1 MNETEMG
8 KSKLSNKKYKIGI
21 LLNLAF
27 IVVEFVFGG
36 IASSMALI
44 TDAVHNL
51 ADVLSLVISLIAI
64 YLMKKKP
71 TKRHTYGFYNTTIMS
86 ALVNSIILFVSLAA
100 VIWESLIRLTTQSG
114 SNQPVGWLVAVV
126 ALSGVLIN
134 GLTALLMNDSRE
146 LNDRSN
152 FWHFLGD
159 TLLSVAVF
167 VAGLIISFT
176 SWNWLDPVISIA
188 AACFI
193 LYESWNV
200 LKEAFEM
207 STNAVPRRF
216 ESDEIER
223 YLLAVPEVK
232 AINDLHIWALSTTE
246 TALTAHIEI
255 EEQADYFKTQE
266 LITKGIE
273 DKFQIGHVTVQL
285 ETYDKEHC
293 EVKI

>member
-8 KSKLSNKKYKIGI
+8 KSKLSNKKYQIGI

-126 ALSGVLIN
+126 ALSGVVIN
-134 GLTALLMNDSRE
+134 GLTALLMNGSRE

-176 SWNWLDPVISIA
+176 SWNWLDPVISIT